1 MKLSQLLGKT
11 FNFLGRALDS
21 TEKVFDIT
29 DNVLDSAIAMTED
42 VKLDAQVDNKINQQ
56 ARAKRMLDLGISE

>member
-1 MKLSQLLGKT
+1 MKLNQLVGKA

-29 DNVLDSAIAMTED
+29 DNVLDSVVYMTED
-42 VKLDAQVDNKINQQ
+42 AKLDAQVDTKVNQQ
-56 ARAKRMLDLGISE
+56 ARAKRLLDLGITE

>member
-1 MKLSQLLGKT
+1 MKLSQLISKT

-29 DNVLDSAIAMTED
+29 DNVLDSAIVITED
-42 VKLDAQVDNKINQQ
+42 VKLDAQVDTKINQQ
-56 ARAKRMLDLGISE
+56 ARAKRLLKLGISE